1 MPTKRKNRCSL
12 AHRNARS
19 GFTLIE
25 LVVVIV
31 VISLSLLTLIGVFNQ
46 AASNSID
53 PVVQVRALECAQSKL
68 DEILARK
75 FDESTPSGGIPACGS
90 AETNA
95 ANCTGIT
102 ADADL
107 DDVGD
112 YNGHVDN
119 SLDNCQIIVTV
130 VNAGTELGLS
140 SNVQARR
147 ITVTVN
153 STGGGGAVLSAYRA
167 NF

>member
-1 MPTKRKNRCSL
+1 MPIKSKNRWSL
-12 AHRNARS
+12 VYRNHQS

-31 VISLSLLTLIGVFNQ
+31 VISLSLVTLIGVFNQ

-53 PVVQVRALECAQSKL
+53 PVVQIRALECAQSKL

-75 FDESTPSGGIPACGS
+75 FDENTPSGGVPACGS
-90 AETNA
+90 ADLNSV
-95 ANCTGIT
+95 NCSGIG

-112 YNGHVDN
+112 YNGHIDN
-119 SLDNCQIIVTV
+119 SLDNCQIRVAV
-130 VNAGTELGLS
+130 VSAGTELGLS
-140 SNVQARR
+140 SNAQARR

>member
-153 STGGGGAVLSAYRA
+153 SIGGGGAVLSAYRA

>member
-1 MPTKRKNRCSL
+1 MPTKSTQVNHQSYVSSQAGL
-12 AHRNARS
+12 
-19 GFTLIE
+19 TLIE

-31 VISLSLLTLIGVFNQ
+31 VISIALLSLIRVFNQ

-53 PVVQVRALECAQSKL
+53 PVVQIRALECAQSKL

-75 FDESTPSGGIPACGS
+75 FDESTPSGGIPACDS
-90 AETNA
+90 AEMNA
-95 ANCTGIT
+95 VNCTGIT

-119 SLDNCQIIVTV
+119 SLDNCQISVSV
-130 VNAGTELGLS
+130 VNAGSELGLS
-140 SNVQARR
+140 SNAQARR